1 MADEKLEKLY
11 DNARAERDGYTD
23 AILGTA
29 SKKVVVVAGPGTGK
43 TTLFAKL
50 LTKRGG
56 QSLTLSFIN
65 ALVDDLSLGLIGLSE
80 VRTLH
85 GFSASIL
92 GKEGNAKI
100 FPKLPIII
108 KEDALMMLGQDIN
121 FDEIFHACEGEE
133 AHIAFYKARK
143 DYYGRYYGFA
153 DAIYGLVKFFEAY
166 PKKVPSYNQVV
177 VDEFQDFNKAEVAL
191 IKLLAKKSPILIAG
205 DDDQSLYIDLKQ
217 ADPAHIREMH
227 GPKTPEYISFP
238 LPFCSR
244 STRVIVEAVNDV
256 VAGAQKQGLLIGRV
270 SKQYK
275 YFPSEKKDR
284 ECVSNPHLICQQMH
298 DTQLASYIVREM
310 YDIAEQERDKFSVL
324 IVIPPQLKK
333 LIMPKL
339 GEALKKKGLKNL
351 TYADSAAERSATL
364 MEGLKILLENPDD
377 NLGWRVIA
385 KCLLSPEDF
394 KALLIKCDGAT
405 RVRSFIPDET
415 QALVKRLLRTLKKVR
430 DKKTTDKD
438 ALDELILKVGYDP
451 MALTLDALRRDY
463 LADEEAT
470 YEAHRG
476 IRSVPVTI
484 TTIPSSKGLAADYV
498 FVTHFDDRYYSQ
510 GGTGTVTDRQVF
522 SFLVALTRARKRAYL
537 ISPVGRV
544 SKILKWIDKSRI
556 EGVSE

>member
-1 MADEKLEKLY
+1 MADENLTKIY
-11 DNARAERDGYTD
+11 ADASVERDGYTD
-23 AILGTA
+23 AILDTK
-29 SKKVVVVAGPGTGK
+29 SKNVVVVAGPGTGK

-92 GKEGNAKI
+92 GKEADAKI
-100 FPKLPIII
+100 FPKLPIVI

-133 AHIAFYKARK
+133 THIAFYKARK
-143 DYYGRYYGFA
+143 DYYGRYYGFG
-153 DAIYGLVKFFEAY
+153 DAIYGLVKFFETY
-166 PKKVPSYNQVV
+166 PKKVPSYNQIV
-177 VDEFQDFNKAEVAL
+177 VDEFQDFNKAEVSL
-191 IKLLAKKSPILIAG
+191 INLLAKNSPILIAG

-227 GPKTPEYISFP
+227 GPTRPEYVSFP

-256 VAGAQKQGLLIGRV
+256 VEGAQKQGLLKGRV
-270 SKQYK
+270 RKQYK
-275 YFPSEKKDR
+275 YFPSKEKDR
-284 ECVSNPHLICQQMH
+284 ECESNPRLICRQMH
-298 DTQLASYIVREM
+298 DTQIASYIVREM
-310 YDIAEQERDKFSVL
+310 YEIAEQEREKFSVL

-333 LIMPKL
+333 LVMPKL
-339 GEALKKKGLKNL
+339 GEALEKKGLRNVI
-351 TYADSAAERSATL
+351 YADSTAEKSATL
-364 MEGLKILLENPDD
+364 IEALKILLENQDD
-377 NLGWRVIA
+377 NLGWRIIA
-385 KCLLSPEDF
+385 KCLLSSEDF
-394 KALLIKCDGAT
+394 KALLLKCDGAN
-405 RVRSFIPDET
+405 RVRSFIPEET

-430 DKKTTDKD
+430 DKKTTEKE
-438 ALDELILKVGYDP
+438 ALDELISNVGYDP
-451 MALTLDALRRDY
+451 IALTLEALRRDY

-498 FVTHFDDRYYSQ
+498 FITHFDDRYYGQ
-510 GGTGTVTDRQVF
+510 AGTGTITDRQVF

-544 SKILKWIDKSRI
+544 SKLLKWIDKNRI